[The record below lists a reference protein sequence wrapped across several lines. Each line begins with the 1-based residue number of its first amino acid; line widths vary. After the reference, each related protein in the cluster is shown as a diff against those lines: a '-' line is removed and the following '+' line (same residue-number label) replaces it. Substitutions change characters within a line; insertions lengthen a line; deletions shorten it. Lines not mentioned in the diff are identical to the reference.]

1 MTIAFTDEIL
11 VAYLDGELPADQ
23 RVALEDA
30 MTRNLVIRARTDLLR
45 QSALPFAEAFAP
57 MLDAAPKARLE
68 ALLAAIPASPS
79 KQNSA
84 GSASG
89 IWTDAQRATASGP
102 AISRR
107 GLIAAAAVCLVAGVA
122 LDRALI
128 ALDAS
133 RAPLPGDEA
142 AEFRA
147 EVAEYL
153 ALYTPDTLRQMT
165 ISLAKRTDQLRVAS
179 ERLGLKLDP
188 FAMMIGGLEM
198 RRTQVLE
205 YDGKPLGQ
213 IMYLDPNHGP
223 VALCII
229 PGSTGATKMHREQR
243 SGLNLIY
250 WSSDTHSFVMAARNP
265 MDDLKARADEIRDEL
280 ADRNQA

>member
-1 MTIAFTDEIL
+1 MTIAFTDEVL
-11 VAYLDGELPADQ
+11 VAYLDGELPADK
-23 RVALEDA
+23 RLALEEA
-30 MTRNLVIRARTDLLR
+30 MTRDAAVTARLDDLR
-45 QSALPFAEAFAP
+45 RSDLPFAEAFAP
-57 MLDAAPKARLE
+57 MLGAAPRARLE
-68 ALLAAIPASPS
+68 AMLAAIPPALPQSGAAAPSEPAS
-79 KQNSA
+79 QT
-84 GSASG
+84 G
-89 IWTDAQRATASGP
+89 
-102 AISRR
+102 ISRR

-122 LDRALI
+122 LDRVLI
-128 ALDAS
+128 ALEPS
-133 RAPLPGDEA
+133 PPPVDEA
-142 AEFRA
+142 AAFRS

-179 ERLGLKLDP
+179 ERLGLKLEP
-188 FAMMIGGLEM
+188 FAMTLGGLEM

-229 PGSTGATKMHREQR
+229 PVSSGATKMHREQR

-265 MDDLKARADEIRDEL
+265 MDELKARADEIRDDL